1 MKYLRGFLVVLIGWY
16 LLAFLLQGPIIPYP
30 HAVFLHLV
38 SSMQT
43 SKPYLHLLFSLYRI
57 VMGMAFALLLAIPV
71 GMLAGRTQ
79 KLDQLISPVL
89 YLLYPPAQDCVPSGF
104 HGAFRY
110 RGPLQDHAHRCH
122 CILSCCS
129 YDP

>member
-89 YLLYPPAQDCVPSGF
+89 YLLYPLPKI
-104 HGAFRY
+104 AF
-110 RGPLQDHAHRCH
+110 
-122 CILSCCS
+122 
-129 YDP
+129 